1 MADIS
6 GVHPEPGRGN
16 GAEPSRRAARSGH
29 SILLYWPLHWLWA
42 IFRPVTFFRAK
53 IHEMPISRT
62 IMAGILN
69 VTITVGI
76 IAKGILAEE
85 GQGFGHQEWLYFL
98 LSMAGL
104 LLGWL
109 AFVAG
114 LALLMTPA
122 VMGATAFRDVFVR
135 ALRIVVGS
143 TAVYPAAAALATV
156 MILNER
162 YVREALIMPVVG
174 DSTRGRLTF
183 VGLITVLW
191 LWPFI
196 LLIVG
201 LLVDGFRTPSEPH
214 ATGDKRCEECGY
226 SLVVLSPDGRC
237 PDCGH
242 PASSSMDEN
251 RRKLPLLESLSGF
264 SCVPAAAGSF
274 ARSLVRPLTHWRRW
288 RVRCSGRRARNA
300 YLCMLLTGGV
310 FVGLTFVAVFP
321 FVLWMTWGRDEAF
334 EMEPVI
340 VVAIIMSSCAV
351 VLFLLGN
358 QTALLLAIALA
369 KLRGNPSRI
378 DELSRLGYYSLG
390 LPVLLECC
398 LAVITL
404 ILAIATDLITSYRFR
419 MLHGVSQPQMEFLE
433 TSLILAA
440 CLAGALVAAVGLWS
454 LISMVRGMRAARHA
468 NY

>member
-1 MADIS
+1 MTDIS
-6 GVHPEPGRGN
+6 GVQPEPGGGN

-29 SILLYWPLHWLWA
+29 SVLLYWPLHWLWA
-42 IFRPVTFFRAK
+42 IFRPLTFFRTK
-53 IHEMPISRT
+53 IHEMPLSRT
-62 IMAGILN
+62 IIGGALD
-69 VTITVGI
+69 VTIAVGI
-76 IAKGILAEE
+76 IGWGIAYEE
-85 GQGFGHQEWLYFL
+85 GGYFDREEWIYFL
-98 LSMAGL
+98 LLMAGL
-104 LLGWL
+104 W
-109 AFVAG
+109 VASLIFIGG
-114 LALLMTPA
+114 LALLMIPA
-122 VMGATAFRDVFVR
+122 VMGATGFRKMFVR

-156 MILNER
+156 MILNGRYIER
-162 YVREALIMPVVG
+162 NFIVPVVG
-174 DSTRGRLTF
+174 DSTRGEPTF
-183 VGLITVLW
+183 VGLITALCA
-191 LWPFI
+191 WPFI

-201 LLVDGFRTPSEPH
+201 LFVDGFRTRSEPH
-214 ATGDKRCEECGY
+214 ATGDRRCEECGY
-226 SLVVLSPDGRC
+226 SLVVLAPDGRC
-237 PDCGH
+237 PECGH

-264 SCVPAAAGSF
+264 WCVPSAADSF
-274 ARSLVRPLTHWRRW
+274 ARALVRPLSHWRRW

-300 YLCMLLTGGV
+300 YLCMLLTGGA
-310 FVGLTFVAVFP
+310 FVGLIFVAVFP
-321 FVLWMTWGRDEAF
+321 FVLWLIGDRDDAF

-340 VVAIIMSSCAV
+340 VVAIILSSCAV

-378 DELSRLGYYSLG
+378 DELSRIGYYALG

-404 ILAIATDLITSYRFR
+404 MLAIACNLITSYRFR
-419 MLHGVSQPQMEFLE
+419 RLYGVSRSQFLE

-454 LISMVRGMRAARHA
+454 LVSMVRGMRAARHA

>member
-1 MADIS
+1 MTDFHETRLRPA
-6 GVHPEPGRGN
+6 GGN
-16 GAEPSRRAARSGH
+16 GAEPSRRTARSGG
-29 SILLYWPLHWLWA
+29 SVLLYWPLHWLWA
-42 IFRPVTFFRAK
+42 IFRPLTFFRAK
-53 IHEMPISRT
+53 IHQMPISRT

-76 IAKGILAEE
+76 IGWGILTEV
-85 GQGFGHQEWLYFL
+85 GQYFDREEWLYFL

-104 LLGWL
+104 WVASL

-114 LALLMTPA
+114 LALLMIPA

-135 ALRIVVGS
+135 ALRVVVGS

-174 DSTRGRLTF
+174 DSIHGEPTF
-183 VGLITVLW
+183 VGLITILCA
-191 LWPFI
+191 WPFI

-201 LLVDGFRTPSEPH
+201 LLVDGFGTPSEPH
-214 ATGDKRCEECGY
+214 ATGDRRCEECGY
-226 SLVVLSPDGRC
+226 SLIVLSPDGRC
-237 PDCGH
+237 PECGH

-251 RRKLPLLESLSGF
+251 RRKLPLLESVSGF
-264 SCVPAAAGSF
+264 SCVPAAADSF
-274 ARSLVRPLTHWRRW
+274 ARALVRPVTHWRRW

-300 YLCMLLTGGV
+300 YLCMLLTGGAL
-310 FVGLTFVAVFP
+310 VGLTFVAVFP
-321 FVLWMTWGRDEAF
+321 FVLWLTGNRNDAF

-340 VVAIIMSSCAV
+340 AAAIILSSCAV

-369 KLRGNPSRI
+369 KLRGNLSRI
-378 DELSRLGYYSLG
+378 DELSRIGYYALG
-390 LPVLLECC
+390 LPVLLGCC

-404 ILAIATDLITSYRFR
+404 MLAFASDSYRFR
-419 MLHGVSQPQMEFLE
+419 SFYGVSRAQAEFLE

-440 CLAGALVAAVGLWS
+440 CLAGVLALAAGLWS
-454 LISMVRGMRAARHA
+454 LVSMVRGMQAARHA